1 MFFQNNDI
9 FIFLILFIFLG
20 ICSCDTRKDENTASQ
35 ELPAPADALVIQG
48 DFDGDGELETLRE
61 GFLLTQT
68 DPDSI
73 GQCAVI
79 NLENKLSAL
88 GVNGECTGLMFLQNE
103 GDLNND
109 GRDELSLVRDWH
121 TGFTRLV
128 EIYTYKDNEWHPL
141 DNFTIHLDFIA
152 GQDPAFDYDTLILPT
167 ENASGYTVM
176 EYDPSNSPDLW
187 NRRAGEME

>member
-1 MFFQNNDI
+1 MFFQNNNI
-9 FIFLILFIFLG
+9 FIFLTLFFILVIG
-20 ICSCDTRKDENTASQ
+20 SCDSQKDENEVSQ
-35 ELPAPADALVIQG
+35 ELPAPAHALVIQG
-48 DFDGDGELETLRE
+48 DFDGDGQKETLRE
-61 GFLLTQT
+61 GFELTET
-68 DPDSI
+68 KPDSI

-79 NLENKLSAL
+79 NLENKLAILS
-88 GVNGECTGLMFLQNE
+88 VSGECTGLMFLQNE

-128 EIYTYKDNEWHPL
+128 EIYTYRDNEWHPL

-152 GQDPAFDYDTLILPT
+152 GQDPAFDYDTLVLPK

-176 EYDPSNSPDLW
+176 EYDPSTSPDLW